1 MTKSIYC
8 ELDFL
13 REFVRNIPKPDI
25 FGDDEKYLSWKKM
38 FLLLRNNIV
47 IFDKLLSDDEIVK
60 LNKKKDT
67 DDSSKALWTIIRDN
81 FEISN
86 SFHALRESKY
96 DQLTN
101 RELQSIFLMVLNQRK
116 KQEIAQLTGILILGK
131 SEIDKFDSLFAN
143 RKISISSNQNTYKD
157 WGELNYPELIRISNG
172 LIIVDNYIL
181 KDTNKFEKN
190 ISALLNVVLPY
201 HTYMEYHISLYV
213 EPKGFS
219 ESDMQLRYDKV
230 KKIIGD
236 IRPDLY
242 FTLEV
247 LDAIGRFHDR
257 KLITNNI
264 YIRSGEGFD
273 IFPIKKSTDIDITF
287 PSMEITKFTN
297 DEESYNTLIEELRL
311 IDYNN
316 RYGKHRWGEG
326 NATNRLLVNI
336 KSGNHF

>member
-25 FGDDEKYLSWKKM
+25 FGDDDKYLSWKKLY
-38 FLLLRNNIV
+38 LLLRNNIV
-47 IFDKLLSDDEIVK
+47 IFDKLLSDEEIVD
-60 LNKKKDT
+60 LNKKKDSN
-67 DDSSKALWTIIRDN
+67 DSSKALWTIIRDN

-96 DQLTN
+96 EQLTN
-101 RELQSIFLMVLNQRK
+101 SELQSIYLMVLNQRK
-116 KQEIAQLTGILILGK
+116 KQEIAQLTGIIILGK

-157 WGELNYPELIRISNG
+157 WGELNYPELVRISNS

-181 KDTNKFEKN
+181 KDTNKFDKN

-201 HTYMEYHISLYV
+201 HTYMDYHISLYV
-213 EPKGFS
+213 EPNGFS

-230 KKIIGD
+230 KKIIRD
-236 IRPDLY
+236 IRPDLH

-273 IFPIKKSTDIDITF
+273 IFPIKKSTDIDIAF
-287 PSMEITKFTN
+287 PLLDKTKFTN
-297 DEESYNTLIEELRL
+297 DEDSYNTLIEELRS

-316 RYGKHRWGEG
+316 RYGRHRWGDG
-326 NATNRLLVNI
+326 NVANRLLAQIKNNI
-336 KSGNHF
+336 

>member
-1 MTKSIYC
+1 MTKFIYC

-25 FGDDEKYLSWKKM
+25 FEDDEKYLSWKKL

-47 IFDKLLSDDEIVK
+47 IFDKLLSDEEIVE

-67 DDSSKALWTIIRDN
+67 DDSSKALWTIIKDN

-86 SFHALRESKY
+86 SFQALRGGKY
-96 DQLTN
+96 EQLTN
-101 RELQSIFLMVLNQRK
+101 HELQSVFLMMLNQRK
-116 KQEIAQLTGILILGK
+116 KQEIAQLTGIIILGK

-143 RKISISSNQNTYKD
+143 RKISISSNQDTYKD
-157 WGELNYPELIRISNG
+157 WGELDYPELVKISNS

-181 KDTNKFEKN
+181 KDTNKFDKN
-190 ISALLNVVLPY
+190 ISTLFNAVLPY
-201 HTYMEYHISLYV
+201 HTFFEYHISLYV
-213 EPKGFS
+213 ELKGFS
-219 ESDMQLRYDKV
+219 ERDMQLRYDKV

-236 IRPDLY
+236 IRPELH

-264 YIRSGEGFD
+264 YIKSGEGFD
-273 IFPIKKSTDIDITF
+273 IFPIKKSTDIDISF
-287 PSMEITKFTN
+287 PLLDKTKFTN
-297 DEESYNTLIEELRL
+297 DEGSYNTLIEELKS

-316 RYGKHRWGEG
+316 RYGRHRWGEIHV
-326 NATNRLLVNI
+326 ANRLLVNI
-336 KSGNHF
+336 KSDNQF